1 MGQVTNLRTIRKQK
15 AREEKR
21 VSASEK
27 AALHG
32 ESKAERL
39 LRSTRSEREKRH
51 LDQHYT
57 EDD

>member
-1 MGQVTNLRTIRKQK
+1 MVQVTNLRTIRKQK

-21 VSASEK
+21 VIASEK
-27 AALHG
+27 ATLHG

-39 LRSTRSEREKRH
+39 LRISRAEREKKH
-51 LDQHYT
+51 LDQHYA